1 MNICQMKSYSEL
13 LFLYIKLLPQQRRT
27 LIYRHQILK
36 MRANVNELKK
46 QLPDIEVLEGEE
58 EWVIKVIDLP
68 NTDSEAVISKTSPK
82 NLPLESDD

>member
-1 MNICQMKSYSEL
+1 
-13 LFLYIKLLPQQRRT
+13 
-27 LIYRHQILK
+27 

-58 EWVIKVIDLP
+58 EWVMKVIDLP
-68 NTDSEAVISKTSPK
+68 NTDSEAVISKTSSK

>member
-1 MNICQMKSYSEL
+1 
-13 LFLYIKLLPQQRRT
+13 
-27 LIYRHQILK
+27 
-36 MRANVNELKK
+36 MRANVNEVKE

-68 NTDSEAVISKTSPK
+68 NTDSEVVISKTSPK